1 MSPTAPI
8 RGALATVPLGR
19 SAKGAQNGGICA
31 QMPIRDSPS
40 VSREYSAGHV
50 VIDADPDV
58 HGHWDRAGV
67 AA

>member
-1 MSPTAPI
+1 
-8 RGALATVPLGR
+8 
-19 SAKGAQNGGICA
+19 
-31 QMPIRDSPS
+31 MPIRDSPS